1 RAARL
6 RRRRAGH
13 ARARPR
19 ARDPGGVARGRRAP
33 RERDLRLLPRRQA
46 GGAPAPGCGRAGG
59 ARGLPPHLARRRLDG
74 RHGAVR
80 PLPRR
85 REASRGDPQSRRGA
99 QLGPGPASRNDR
111 REELPAPRLEDGA
124 ELDRAPRGG
133 AAGVARDRQ
142 RRLSPAE
149 RAPPRHRAAAGP
161 LHRDARLAHLE
172 DLDPNRQ
179 GRFLAHQNPG
189 ARSPMR
195 LATFK
200 TAQGASY
207 GAVTGKG
214 IVDLRRY
221 LGNQYPDLKA
231 LIEANALDQ
240 AKKHSAEAPDYQVS
254 DITWLPV
261 IPNPGKIICVG
272 LNYQDHV
279 VETGRDNTEQPA
291 IFLRLAESQVG
302 HKQPIVRPKESTHL
316 DFEAEIAV
324 IIGSAGRRTV
334 QWTAGKNF
342 ARTGGFGPWL
352 VTADE
357 IPPNTKMTLSCRL
370 NGERMQHA
378 TTEQMIFKIPK
389 IIEYVS
395 TWTTLQPG
403 DVLVTGTPGGVGA
416 RRTPPVW
423 MKPGDKV
430 EIEID
435 KVGILENSIADG

>member
-1 RAARL
+1 
-6 RRRRAGH
+6 
-13 ARARPR
+13 
-19 ARDPGGVARGRRAP
+19 
-33 RERDLRLLPRRQA
+33 
-46 GGAPAPGCGRAGG
+46 
-59 ARGLPPHLARRRLDG
+59 
-74 RHGAVR
+74 
-80 PLPRR
+80 
-85 REASRGDPQSRRGA
+85 
-99 QLGPGPASRNDR
+99 
-111 REELPAPRLEDGA
+111 
-124 ELDRAPRGG
+124 
-133 AAGVARDRQ
+133 
-142 RRLSPAE
+142 
-149 RAPPRHRAAAGP
+149 
-161 LHRDARLAHLE
+161 
-172 DLDPNRQ
+172 
-179 GRFLAHQNPG
+179 
-189 ARSPMR
+189 MR

-200 TAQGASY
+200 TAQGISY
-207 GAVTGKG
+207 GAVTAKG

-231 LIEANALDQ
+231 LIEGDALDQ
-240 AKKHSAEAPDYQVS
+240 AKKHLGETPDYKAS

-261 IPNPGKIICVG
+261 IPNPDKIVCVG

-291 IFLRLAESQVG
+291 IFLRLGESQVG
-302 HKQPIVRPKESTHL
+302 HLQPIVRPRESTHM

-324 IIGSAGRRTV
+324 IIGKPGRRISQDKAWGHIAGYSCYNDGSVRDWQRHTI

-342 ARTGGFGPWL
+342 PRTGGFGPWM

-395 TWTTLQPG
+395 TWTTLLPG

-435 KVGILENSIADG
+435 KVGVLENSIADG